1 MGLFTDGFKL
11 LKKASEPLYKTPKSI
26 QETIEIMAVAEN
38 GIFEVSRNKY
48 SKCYRFQDINYTT
61 ATEDEQIGIFERYCK
76 FLNSLDCNYKI
87 TINNKNKNMEDLR
100 DKVLITEKNDGFNN
114 YRRIYNDIIEEKIIE
129 GRQGIEQERYLTI
142 TIERKNFEE
151 AKAQFATLE
160 ATIHKA
166 FIELGAEIVPLNGNE
181 RLKVLYDYYHLG
193 DEGSF
198 DFDIKKAKKVGAD
211 FKNDLCNGMVKYFP
225 DHFEDESKY
234 CKALFIKKYPSSLS
248 DRFINEITSLPVH
261 SITSIDV
268 VPVPKDLTTKVL
280 QKKYLG
286 IESDIIKQQRVRNK
300 NNDFSTEISYAK
312 RTEKKEIE
320 AIMDDVRENDQ
331 CLFFVGVTI
340 ILMAESK
347 KELESV
353 CETVETIGK
362 RNSCTIDTHYLK
374 QREALNTALPIGVR
388 QVETM
393 RTLLTQSLAVL
404 MPFNVQELND
414 STGNYYGI
422 NQISKNVNIGNRKKL
437 INGNGFVFGV
447 PGSGKSFFCKM
458 EIESM
463 KEQHEQAVKSFEEY
477 LEKIRPTM
485 ITKEGTA
492 CMDAIDKAW
501 AEYKEVDAKVIEV
514 GATTDTA
521 KSLQAQRMMT
531 DEAAPK
537 YQALDDALQ
546 KLMALNISLGNAKR
560 AQLRTVMIAALTII
574 IIVIA
579 VSTIYSNSLSVAISK
594 SIEKPLN
601 ELKDRFITFAEG
613 DIDSPLPTVESED
626 EIKELVSGVSAM
638 SDRIRVIIKDSGRML
653 NEMSE
658 GNFAI
663 DTECEEVYTGA
674 FTDLLTGIRKMNEE
688 IDTTV
693 RGVDDASGQVLTGS
707 TNLAEA
713 AQSLAEGATD
723 QAASV
728 EEMQATINEL
738 TSGIKTTAE
747 ELGTA
752 YDEAYKYAEIAEGS
766 RGDMEVLV
774 QAMSR
779 INETSEKIGAII
791 TQIEDIASQTN
802 LLSLNASIE
811 AARAGEAGKG
821 FAVVADQIRN
831 LAEQSAKSAVDSKA
845 LIEAAIHEVGDG
857 NMYAEKASTSLREVV
872 DGIQAIADSAK
883 KIKEISIEQAD
894 SMEQVEATAERI
906 AEVVQNNSAAAQE
919 TSATSEELTAQAT
932 TLSGMVSVFKLRQ

>member
-1 MGLFTDGFKL
+1 MFKKL
-11 LKKASEPLYKTPKSI
+11 NKMKIGARLKKSFRQIILIFGILSALVVVIMLY
-26 QETIEIMAVAEN
+26 
-38 GIFEVSRNKY
+38 
-48 SKCYRFQDINYTT
+48 
-61 ATEDEQIGIFERYCK
+61 
-76 FLNSLDCNYKI
+76 
-87 TINNKNKNMEDLR
+87 TINNYGTILD
-100 DKVLITEKNDGFNN
+100 N
-114 YRRIYNDIIEEKIIE
+114 YAYPQGDIAMAMNESAEV
-129 GRQGIEQERYLTI
+129 RAASRGIV
-142 TIERKNFEE
+142 
-151 AKAQFATLE
+151 
-160 ATIHKA
+160 
-166 FIELGAEIVPLNGNE
+166 G
-181 RLKVLYDYYHLG
+181 YDS
-193 DEGSF
+193 D
-198 DFDIKKAKKVGAD
+198 
-211 FKNDLCNGMVKYFP
+211 
-225 DHFEDESKY
+225 
-234 CKALFIKKYPSSLS
+234 SL
-248 DRFINEITSLPVH
+248 
-261 SITSIDV
+261 
-268 VPVPKDLTTKVL
+268 
-280 QKKYLG
+280 
-286 IESDIIKQQRVRNK
+286 
-300 NNDFSTEISYAK
+300 
-312 RTEKKEIE
+312 
-320 AIMDDVRENDQ
+320 
-331 CLFFVGVTI
+331 
-340 ILMAESK
+340 
-347 KELESV
+347 
-353 CETVETIGK
+353 
-362 RNSCTIDTHYLK
+362 
-374 QREALNTALPIGVR
+374 
-388 QVETM
+388 
-393 RTLLTQSLAVL
+393 
-404 MPFNVQELND
+404 
-414 STGNYYGI
+414 
-422 NQISKNVNIGNRKKL
+422 
-437 INGNGFVFGV
+437 
-447 PGSGKSFFCKM
+447 
-458 EIESM
+458 IESM

-477 LEKIRPTM
+477 LEKIRSTM

-521 KSLQAQRMMT
+521 KSLQAQQMMT

-601 ELKDRFITFAEG
+601 EESLKDRFITFAEG

>member
-1 MGLFTDGFKL
+1 M
-11 LKKASEPLYKTPKSI
+11 
-26 QETIEIMAVAEN
+26 
-38 GIFEVSRNKY
+38 
-48 SKCYRFQDINYTT
+48 
-61 ATEDEQIGIFERYCK
+61 
-76 FLNSLDCNYKI
+76 
-87 TINNKNKNMEDLR
+87 
-100 DKVLITEKNDGFNN
+100 
-114 YRRIYNDIIEEKIIE
+114 
-129 GRQGIEQERYLTI
+129 
-142 TIERKNFEE
+142 
-151 AKAQFATLE
+151 
-160 ATIHKA
+160 
-166 FIELGAEIVPLNGNE
+166 
-181 RLKVLYDYYHLG
+181 
-193 DEGSF
+193 
-198 DFDIKKAKKVGAD
+198 
-211 FKNDLCNGMVKYFP
+211 
-225 DHFEDESKY
+225 
-234 CKALFIKKYPSSLS
+234 
-248 DRFINEITSLPVH
+248 
-261 SITSIDV
+261 
-268 VPVPKDLTTKVL
+268 
-280 QKKYLG
+280 
-286 IESDIIKQQRVRNK
+286 
-300 NNDFSTEISYAK
+300 
-312 RTEKKEIE
+312 
-320 AIMDDVRENDQ
+320 
-331 CLFFVGVTI
+331 
-340 ILMAESK
+340 
-347 KELESV
+347 
-353 CETVETIGK
+353 
-362 RNSCTIDTHYLK
+362 
-374 QREALNTALPIGVR
+374 
-388 QVETM
+388 
-393 RTLLTQSLAVL
+393 
-404 MPFNVQELND
+404 
-414 STGNYYGI
+414 
-422 NQISKNVNIGNRKKL
+422 
-437 INGNGFVFGV
+437 
-447 PGSGKSFFCKM
+447 
-458 EIESM
+458 
-463 KEQHEQAVKSFEEY
+463 
-477 LEKIRPTM
+477 
-485 ITKEGTA
+485 
-492 CMDAIDKAW
+492 
-501 AEYKEVDAKVIEV
+501 
-514 GATTDTA
+514 
-521 KSLQAQRMMT
+521 
-531 DEAAPK
+531 
-537 YQALDDALQ
+537 
-546 KLMALNISLGNAKR
+546 
-560 AQLRTVMIAALTII
+560 
-574 IIVIA
+574 
-579 VSTIYSNSLSVAISK
+579 
-594 SIEKPLN
+594 
-601 ELKDRFITFAEG
+601 
-613 DIDSPLPTVESED
+613 
-626 EIKELVSGVSAM
+626 SGVSAM

-723 QAASV
+723 QAASG

-932 TLSGMVSVFKLRQ
+932 TLSGMVSVFKFRQ